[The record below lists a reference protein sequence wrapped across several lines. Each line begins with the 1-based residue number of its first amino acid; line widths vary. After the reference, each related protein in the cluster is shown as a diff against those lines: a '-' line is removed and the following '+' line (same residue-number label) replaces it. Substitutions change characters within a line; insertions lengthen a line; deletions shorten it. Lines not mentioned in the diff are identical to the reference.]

1 MTVES
6 VKAAPR
12 TWLRALPWVLLGVV
26 VAAVVVVVMFLR
38 TPALVEGSFQ
48 NFPGAVVAPEVV
60 TYDLTETGEI
70 TYVLSAK
77 NTSNF
82 RVEFISA
89 ATENASFSTSSVDL
103 GQPGEAIAQHA
114 ELNPGDEVRFFVRGT
129 LGGCSAADNRF
140 TAPVPSVLI
149 AYRQFGIE
157 RVATIGAGGHA
168 VLHTC

>member
-1 MTVES
+1 MTVET
-6 VKAAPR
+6 VEGAPR
-12 TWLRALPWVLLGVV
+12 TWLRALPWVLLGLV

-60 TYDLTETGEI
+60 TYDLSKTGEI

-89 ATENASFSTSSVDL
+89 ATDNTSFSTSAS
-103 GQPGEAIAQHA
+103 
-114 ELNPGDEVRFFVRGT
+114 R
-129 LGGCSAADNRF
+129 
-140 TAPVPSVLI
+140 
-149 AYRQFGIE
+149 
-157 RVATIGAGGHA
+157 
-168 VLHTC
+168 